1 MIQAY
6 GREQVEVD
14 RFADHSRDLY
24 DAHMRSVRAQAWYL
38 PVIEFAGLG
47 STALVVGIGGWMTIQ
62 GVVTIGTIAFFLL
75 TLNNLF
81 EPVQQLSQ
89 LFNMLQSAGAGLKK
103 LFELLDTPVDVPE
116 RAGAVEL
123 PSQGEVVV
131 DHVSFAYA
139 GAAPVLHDVSLT
151 IAPGERLAL
160 VGPTG
165 AGKST
170 LAKLIARL
178 YDPTEGAVRF
188 GGVDLR
194 EATLGSLRHRIV
206 VVPQEG
212 FLFHG
217 TIRDN
222 VRVAREGATDD
233 EVDAALRDVGVLR
246 ALRGAARRARH
257 RGQRARHAPVG
268 RREAAG
274 VAGPRRAGR
283 SGAARARRGDLEPR
297 SRHRAAGRAWPWT
310 GSWPGRTVV
319 VIAHRLSTA
328 ERADRVGVVSGG
340 RLVELGTHADLVA
353 DEGHYAAAVR
363 HLGPAGLAG
372 VA

>member
-1 MIQAY
+1 
-6 GREQVEVD
+6 
-14 RFADHSRDLY
+14 
-24 DAHMRSVRAQAWYL
+24 MRSVRAQAWYL

-47 STALVVGIGGWMTIQ
+47 TTALVVGVGGWLTIR

-116 RAGAVEL
+116 RPGAVDL
-123 PSQGEVVV
+123 PEQGVVEV

-139 GAAPVLHDVSLT
+139 GAPRVLHDVCLT

-170 LAKLIARL
+170 LAKLVARL
-178 YDPTEGAVRF
+178 YDPTEGSVRF

-194 EATLGSLRHRIV
+194 DATRSSLRRRVV

-222 VRVAREGATDD
+222 VRVARAGATDD
-233 EVDAALRDVGVLR
+233 EVEQALREVGVFARFAELPDGLDTEVHERGSRLSAGEKQLVSLARAALVDPALLVLDEATSSLDPGTELLVER
-246 ALRGAARRARH
+246 AMDRLMR
-257 RGQRARHAPVG
+257 
-268 RREAAG
+268 
-274 VAGPRRAGR
+274 
-283 SGAARARRGDLEPR
+283 
-297 SRHRAAGRAWPWT
+297 
-310 GSWPGRTVV
+310 GRTVV

-340 RLVELGTHADLVA
+340 RLVEVGTHDDLVA
-353 DEGHYAAAVR
+353 DDGHYAALFATWAGA
-363 HLGPAGLAG
+363 LGS
-372 VA
+372 